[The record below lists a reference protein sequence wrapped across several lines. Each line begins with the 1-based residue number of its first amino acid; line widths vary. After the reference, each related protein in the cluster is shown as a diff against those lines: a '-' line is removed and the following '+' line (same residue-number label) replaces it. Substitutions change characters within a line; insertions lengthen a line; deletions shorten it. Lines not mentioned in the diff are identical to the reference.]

1 MIRTKYEVIRRTENV
16 SVEVDAEFEEDITY
30 TFSNHNEIYNFFSRY
45 KFTDFLEDFCDEY
58 NCQLRCHSKY
68 YLQILSETSCL
79 FFGKFLVSTMDIT
92 VRGDEP
98 SLLAIPSFDER
109 GNPIQEINS
118 ILQDK
123 LSYKQVKVC
132 VAMEIKFFLFHSLD
146 TLTAIDELSVY
157 EIAEQHA
164 GRPLTDYER
173 EQLDYLHDEGSGSE
187 NEEEPTAFS
196 RPVET
201 PFVTDKCCICLT
213 EKPDIIFVPCLHKS
227 VCLQCEEKGKLTK
240 CPTCRLM
247 IFRKIKI

>member
-30 TFSNHNEIYNFFSRY
+30 IFSNHNEIYNFFSRY

-68 YLQILSETSCL
+68 YLSILSEMSCL
-79 FFGKFLVSTMDIT
+79 FFGKFFVSTMDIT
-92 VRGDEP
+92 DRNEP

-118 ILQDK
+118 ILQNE
-123 LSYKQVKVC
+123 LYKQVKVC
-132 VAMEIKFFLFHSLD
+132 VAMEIKFFLFRSL
-146 TLTAIDELSVY
+146 DELSVY

-173 EQLDYLHDEGSGSE
+173 EQLDYLHDEGSE

-213 EKPDIIFVPCLHKS
+213 EKPDIILVPCLHKS

-247 IFRKIKI
+247 IIRKVKI